1 MNTSFIA
8 FMVLYGFISRFSS
21 TLVHVFT
28 GGRFMK
34 FLGSQ
39 DESLCLIGIVGWGLI
54 NKNLQER
61 LALRIIPDVQNLDYL
76 QCLLFQIDRTLK
88 ILEIFIHLFIY

>member
-1 MNTSFIA
+1 
-8 FMVLYGFISRFSS
+8 
-21 TLVHVFT
+21 
-28 GGRFMK
+28 MK

-39 DESLCLIGIVGWGLI
+39 DESLGLIGIVGWGLI

-61 LALRIIPDVQNLDYL
+61 LALRIILDVQNLDYL